1 MNVDDGD
8 LEDPSKQNKKT
19 EFPCILLEQEF
30 FLLLHL
36 ISYLSSTMGILD
48 LVPPGVI
55 TGDDVLR
62 VMQYAE
68 DNNFAIPSINVTST
82 R

>member
-1 MNVDDGD
+1 
-8 LEDPSKQNKKT
+8 
-19 EFPCILLEQEF
+19 
-30 FLLLHL
+30 
-36 ISYLSSTMGILD
+36 MGILD